1 MMPSS
6 KEESKSRKPQESPGP
21 KSIHSKFKIVAT
33 IFAIIAVITAL
44 TFRSYEIGHS
54 HDSSRI
60 CSELGPRL
68 SHSASIILPH
78 SADFAAATIRWTEYQ
93 APTFSAVVEVASERD
108 VQETVS
114 APPSFTV
121 HFMLT

>member
-1 MMPSS
+1 MPSS
-6 KEESKSRKPQESPGP
+6 KEESKSQKPQDPPGP
-21 KSIHSKFKIVAT
+21 KSIQPRLKVVAT
-33 IFAIIAVITAL
+33 VFAILAVIAAL
-44 TFRSYEIGHS
+44 TLRSFEIGYS

-60 CSELGPRL
+60 RSELGPRL

-114 APPSFTV
+114 APLSFTV
-121 HFMLT
+121 HIMLT